1 MPSNDTKCHAG
12 VSPLFPHPGPNDCAM
27 KLTDRLVPALTLP
40 SGKDDVIHWDGDLK
54 RLGYRLRRSGGNVL
68 RSWVVRYR
76 VGARQR
82 RMTLDTV
89 LSAEQARTAA
99 RKILA
104 RVELGE
110 DPQGDKAMQ
119 RVADKHTVRGL
130 VEEYLGDKRAEL
142 RPKTFRDTA
151 TYLTGAYFKPLHGIT
166 IDKVTRRDVAACLTR
181 IKRERSPIV
190 AGIARAKLSAF
201 FVWCLRQ
208 GLAESNPTIGTDAGK
223 RVAPRERVLSDGDL
237 AAIWKAAVEIGGDYG
252 AIIRLLILTGSRRA
266 EIGGMAWS
274 ELDLDKDTW
283 TLPRERSK
291 NHRAHVLPVMP
302 MMREIIDGV
311 PRMATRDQLFGARA
325 RIGFANWGEG
335 KARLDRRSGVSA
347 WTVHDIRRSVAT
359 RMADI
364 GIQPHIIEAVLNH
377 QSGHKGGIAGI
388 YNRSSYERE
397 IRNALAL
404 WSDHVQALV
413 EGGERKLL
421 DMSSAAVAKSSRTV

>member
-1 MPSNDTKCHAG
+1 
-12 VSPLFPHPGPNDCAM
+12 LFPEPDPKDYAM
-27 KLTDRLVPALTLP
+27 KLSDKLVTTLTLP
-40 SGKDDVIHWDGDLK
+40 DGKDDVIHWDGDLK

-82 RMTLDTV
+82 RMTLDAV
-89 LSAEQARTAA
+89 LGAEQARAAA

-130 VEEYLGDKRAEL
+130 VEEYLADKRAEL

-151 TYLTGAYFKPLHGIT
+151 TYLTGAYFKPLHGMT

-208 GLAESNPTIGTDAGK
+208 GLAEGNPTIGTDTGK
-223 RVAPRERVLSDGDL
+223 RVAPRERVLGDGEL

-252 AIIRLLILTGSRRA
+252 AIVRLLLLTGSRRA

-274 ELDLDKDTW
+274 EFDLDVPNPTW
-283 TLPRERSK
+283 TLPRGRSK
-291 NHRAHVLPVMP
+291 NHRALVLPVMP
-302 MMREIIDGV
+302 MMRSVIEKV

-335 KARLDRRSGVSA
+335 KARLDRAADLAVE
-347 WTVHDIRRSVAT
+347 WHLHDIRRTVAT

-364 GIQPHIIEAVLNH
+364 GIQPHIIETVLNH
-377 QSGHKGGIAGI
+377 QSGHKGGIAGV
-388 YNRSSYERE
+388 YNRSAYERE
-397 IRNALAL
+397 VRAALAM
-404 WSDHVQALV
+404 WHDHIRVLF
-413 EGGERKLL
+413 EGGASKKILSFNL
-421 DMSSAAVAKSSRTV
+421 SAS

>member
-1 MPSNDTKCHAG
+1 MPANATKCRADI
-12 VSPLFPHPGPNDCAM
+12 SPLFPEPGQKDYAM
-27 KLTDRLVPALTLP
+27 KLTDKLVATRALP
-40 SGKDDVIHWDGDLK
+40 DGKDDVIHWDGDLK

-82 RMTLDTV
+82 RMTLDAV
-89 LSAEQARTAA
+89 LSAEQARAAA

-119 RVADKHTVRGL
+119 RVADKHTVRSL
-130 VEEYLGDKRAEL
+130 VEEYLADKRAEL

-151 TYLTGAYFKPLHGIT
+151 TYLTGAYFKPLHGMT
-166 IDKVTRRDVAACLTR
+166 IDKVMRRDVAACLTR

-208 GLAESNPTIGTDAGK
+208 GFAEGNPTIGTDAGK
-223 RVAPRERVLSDGDL
+223 RVAPRERVLSDGEL

-252 AIIRLLILTGSRRA
+252 AIVRLLLLTGSRRA

-274 ELDLDKDTW
+274 EFDLDAPNPTW

-302 MMREIIDGV
+302 MMRAVIEAV

-364 GIQPHIIEAVLNH
+364 GIQPHIIEAALNH
-377 QSGHKGGIAGI
+377 QSGHKGGIAGV
-388 YNRSSYERE
+388 YNRSAYERE
-397 IRNALAL
+397 VRNALAL
-404 WSDHVQALV
+404 WSDHVRSLV
-413 EGGERKLL
+413 EGGERKIL
-421 DMSSAAVAKSSRTV
+421 AAF

>member
-1 MPSNDTKCHAG
+1 MPA
-12 VSPLFPHPGPNDCAM
+12 LMFPHCFPKPKDYAM

-40 SGKDDVIHWDGDLK
+40 YGKDDVIHWDGDLK

-82 RMTLDTV
+82 RMTLDAV

-130 VEEYLGDKRAEL
+130 VEEYLADKRTEL

-151 TYLTGAYFKPLHGIT
+151 TYLTGAYFKPLHGMP

-208 GLAESNPTIGTDAGK
+208 GFTEGNPTIGTDAGK
-223 RVAPRERVLSDGDL
+223 RVAPRARVLSDGEL
-237 AAIWKAAVEIGGDYG
+237 AAIWKAAVEIGGHYG
-252 AIIRLLILTGSRRA
+252 AIVRLLLLTGSRRA

-274 ELDLDKDTW
+274 EFDLDAPNPTW

-291 NHRAHVLPVMP
+291 NHRAHTLPIMP
-302 MMREIIDGV
+302 MMRAVIAAV

-325 RIGFANWGEG
+325 RTGFANWGEG
-335 KARLDRRSGVSA
+335 KARLDRAAGLGVE
-347 WTVHDIRRSVAT
+347 WRLHDIRRTVAT

-364 GIQPHIIEAVLNH
+364 GVLPHVIEATLNH
-377 QSGHKGGIAGI
+377 VSGHKGGVAGI

-397 IRNALAL
+397 VRNALAL
-404 WSDHVQALV
+404 WSDHVRALV
-413 EGGERKLL
+413 EGGEQKIVPLKPL
-421 DMSSAAVAKSSRTV
+421 AS